1 MCTIKQKRRAT
12 TSMASLFPLTPYTV
26 LRSLLSVALSSVTA
40 KSIIMIPYILHFVN
54 VQLHRRG
61 CTVSADGTVQPTATR
76 VFNFKRPGCS
86 TGALYSS
93 LQKNL
98 MSEEKAPLLQPYRH
112 TDPDPVPEPH
122 KKAYAKES
130 RTSHSGCRI

>member
-1 MCTIKQKRRAT
+1 MCTKKQKRRAP

-61 CTVSADGTVQPTATR
+61 CTVSADGIVQPTATR

-86 TGALYSS
+86 GWRDVFTQTRNFLATLINFFFIFFVVNLPQIFVYAFALFLWHWIILYLSC
-93 LQKNL
+93 
-98 MSEEKAPLLQPYRH
+98 P
-112 TDPDPVPEPH
+112 
-122 KKAYAKES
+122 
-130 RTSHSGCRI
+130 